1 MNAQRID
8 ALEGLAIAFT
18 DGNLDRNSIWNLNF
32 LDTWFVLTLGAAYSM
47 TLIGTMSREQCA
59 EFKFRAAGVYRQLAL
74 ETADNAAQRK
84 SWCESNMLANMKLSE
99 AFKELRKKDADA
111 EKFIEPLLEAIDL
124 LTHTNVYYKLTA
136 AKLADPAFLKK
147 CQDAVIKHADEWQE
161 RLAGSVRWEDYMVL
175 LQSFFENRLDSGMA
189 DLAASL
195 DADYLRE
202 FARKNVPVKVDRR
215 DRLQKIR
222 DGLKEIDNKDN
233 RNMR

>member
-59 EFKFRAAGVYRQLAL
+59 EFKFRAAA
-74 ETADNAAQRK
+74 TQRK
-84 SWCESNMLANMKLSE
+84 SWCESNRLASLKLSE

-136 AKLADPAFLKK
+136 AKLGDPAFLKK
-147 CQDAVIKHADEWQE
+147 CQDAVIRHADEWQE

>member
-1 MNAQRID
+1 M
-8 ALEGLAIAFT
+8 
-18 DGNLDRNSIWNLNF
+18 
-32 LDTWFVLTLGAAYSM
+32 
-47 TLIGTMSREQCA
+47 
-59 EFKFRAAGVYRQLAL
+59 
-74 ETADNAAQRK
+74 
-84 SWCESNMLANMKLSE
+84 
-99 AFKELRKKDADA
+99 
-111 EKFIEPLLEAIDL
+111 EPLLEAIDL
-124 LTHTNVYYKLTA
+124 LTHTNVHYKLTA
-136 AKLADPAFLKK
+136 AKLEDPAFLKK
-147 CQDAVIKHADEWQE
+147 CQDAVIRHADEWQE

-215 DRLQKIR
+215 GRLQKIR

>member
-8 ALEGLAIAFT
+8 ALEELAIAFT
-18 DGNLDRNSIWNLNF
+18 DGELDRKSIWNLNF

-47 TLIGTMSREQCA
+47 TLIGTMSREECA
-59 EFKFRAAGVYRQLAL
+59 AHKLHAAGLYRQLAL
-74 ETADNAAQRK
+74 EVADNATQRK
-84 SWCESNMLANMKLSE
+84 SWCESNRQASLKLSE
-99 AFKELRKKDADA
+99 AFVELGKKDADA
-111 EKFIEPLLEAIDL
+111 VRFMEPLLEAVDL
-124 LTHTNVYYKLTA
+124 LTHTNVHYKLTA
-136 AKLADPAFLKK
+136 AKLGDPAFLKK

-161 RLAGSVRWEDYMVL
+161 RLRGSIRWEDYMVL

-195 DADYLRE
+195 DAEYLRE

-222 DGLKEIDNKDN
+222 DGLREIDNKEK
-233 RNMR
+233 RNMP